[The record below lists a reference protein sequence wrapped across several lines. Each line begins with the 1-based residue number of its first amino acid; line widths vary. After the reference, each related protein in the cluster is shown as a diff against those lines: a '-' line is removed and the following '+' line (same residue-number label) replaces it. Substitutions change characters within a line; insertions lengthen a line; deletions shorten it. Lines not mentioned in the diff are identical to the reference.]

1 MTVPVS
7 GLADGLSTT
16 GFELVGVEDGLL
28 ETDAFEVTA
37 AAGLDTAGFDD
48 GAVVL
53 ATGLEATV
61 GTDTEPD
68 PAGLGAAVQPAS
80 RTAAIAENTPSR
92 IRMNAKT
99 ARGAR

>member
-16 GFELVGVEDGLL
+16 GFELVGVEDGL
-28 ETDAFEVTA
+28 
-37 AAGLDTAGFDD
+37 LDTAGFDD